1 MSGLDATSPALGSTH
16 STTTVLL
23 CGVGGQGTILAG
35 DLLAITA
42 RKSGLSVKVSE
53 VHGMAQRGGAVTTI
67 VRFGTEVASP
77 ITDHGC
83 VDCLVAF
90 EAIEALRNLPYLA
103 SDGVLFVNDAT
114 IEPLSVLVGT
124 TEMPTGIHAELAAN
138 GARMLDASAIAAR
151 LGNPKSV
158 NVVLVGALSVAL
170 PFPTSD
176 WEDAIA
182 NRVPPKTVE
191 ANLAA
196 FKAGRMT
203 VQETT
208 ASLG

>member
-1 MSGLDATSPALGSTH
+1 MNGLSIASPAIGSKDH
-16 STTTVLL
+16 TTTVLL

-35 DLLAITA
+35 DLLAITS

-77 ITDHGC
+77 ITDYGC

-90 EAIEALRNLPYLA
+90 EATEALRNLPYLA
-103 SDGVLFVNDAT
+103 PDGVLFVNDAT
-114 IEPLSVLVGT
+114 IDPLSVLVGT
-124 TEMPTGIHAELAAN
+124 AAMPTGIHAELQAN
-138 GARMLDASAIAAR
+138 GAHLLSASAIAAG

-170 PFPTSD
+170 SFPVSD
-176 WEDAIA
+176 WEDAIEH
-182 NRVPPKTVE
+182 RVPPKTVE

-196 FKAGRMT
+196 FRAGR
-203 VQETT
+203 VAGVA
-208 ASLG
+208 ASHS